1 MENTLNIIDDFDI
14 SANVFQPFDI
24 SNCILPP
31 DLERCETIREYFY
44 YTGYTGPT
52 GPTGMTGPRGIS
64 KQENTFM
71 TVYNTTL
78 QQILPNSP
86 VVFETNNCCYGSCF
100 HSPNTSQIYIWRTG
114 YYSIYINLFHL
125 ESSQF
130 SLYKNGIIVPGTAI
144 GSLSGSTQLSNS
156 FILCIQDSDMTTQTP
171 HSPTGYACA
180 IELFNNTLYYPYIT
194 LYDASSIGFST
205 PQINANITISFLSD

>member
-86 VVFETNNCCYGSCF
+86 VIFETNNCCYGSCF
-100 HSPNTSQIYIWRTG
+100 HSPNTSQIFIWRTG

-144 GSLSGSTQLSNS
+144 GSLSGLGIGLMPGRGRLRTGLPTRRLKAPRRWRPTLNPSSSTL
-156 FILCIQDSDMTTQTP
+156 
-171 HSPTGYACA
+171 
-180 IELFNNTLYYPYIT
+180 
-194 LYDASSIGFST
+194 
-205 PQINANITISFLSD
+205 